1 MRPLFA
7 VVFATAL
14 GATACAPAAPARTP
28 PIVLPGNDGARH
40 DLGAIAKNA
49 RLTVVSFFSS
59 TCGCQR
65 AHDARLRELSRRYG
79 ARGVAFVAIDAEATA
94 TLARDAAE
102 ARARSY
108 PYPLLTDPSGKS
120 ADALGASYSTYTVVL
135 DPSLA
140 VRYRGGIDSD
150 MHELHDDAQLYLAD
164 ALDAL
169 LAGREPTRAK
179 TEALGC
185 SLRRW

>member
-1 MRPLFA
+1 MRSLFA

-14 GATACAPAAPARTP
+14 GAAACAPAAPARAP
-28 PIVLPGNDGARH
+28 SIVLPGNDGARH
-40 DLGAIAKNA
+40 DLRAIAKDA
-49 RLTVVSFFSS
+49 RFTVVSFFSS

-65 AHDARLRELSRRYG
+65 AHDARLRELAHRYG

-94 TLARDAAE
+94 TLAGDAAE
-102 ARARSY
+102 ARARGY
-108 PYPLLTDPSGKS
+108 PYPLLTDASGKS

-135 DPSLA
+135 DPKLS

-150 MHELHDDAQLYLAD
+150 MHDLHDDAQFYLAD

-169 LAGREPTRAK
+169 LAGREPARAK